1 MKSKALTHLPLSHWT
16 LDLVFIPGL
25 VSLSSDRH
33 QPHQWQVV
41 SQCSVVFLLNLL
53 PLVLVLMS
61 FFLFQFSSL
70 AFHLNF
76 IHITDT
82 WRLNLFILL
91 FVNPS
96 ILFLPT

>member
-53 PLVLVLMS
+53 PLLLVLMS
-61 FFLFQFSSL
+61 FFL
-70 AFHLNF
+70 
-76 IHITDT
+76 I
-82 WRLNLFILL
+82 
-91 FVNPS
+91 S
-96 ILFLPT
+96 IFLPGLSPQLHPHN